1 MSECLRHAKTGKR
14 LHAGRDAPCQ
24 RWKRM
29 LAPVGIRLGFK
40 DILLRSK
47 LAEKMGY
54 LLHPYPHPAFARRR
68 PKLTRGGP
76 CAEGARSLATGR
88 PGRCSSPAPSGP
100 RRWGRSRSARVAA
113 AGCRRR
119 GSPRARTAWKRCA
132 WPRAPAARTCGGRR
146 RRPASSP
153 PRAAGRTAHSSPRSG
168 GRGSSRRC
176 RARCG
181 EPRAQAPSR
190 RPRRCSRSGREPRS
204 AGGRHLGSPP
214 AAPRRCRAR
223 RPGSSSRCSP
233 RTGPLPAGR
242 CSAPARAGAGS
253 PAWASGTGCRCG
265 TRSGAACRPGQASA
279 RQTCRSGQCL
289 ASSAR

>member
-190 RPRRCSRSGREPRS
+190 RPRRCSRSARAPRS
-204 AGGRHLGSPP
+204 AGGSCPGSPP
-214 AAPRRCRAR
+214 GASLRHGSRRRDSSAR
-223 RPGSSSRCSP
+223 SSP
-233 RTGPLPAGR
+233 RTGQRSRGS
-242 CSAPARAGAGS
+242 CSARARGGAGS
-253 PAWASGTGCRCG
+253 LGPDRDTGCPCG
-265 TRSGAACRPGQASA
+265 SRSGAGCRPGQTSA
-279 RQTCRSGQCL
+279 LLPLRWCL
-289 ASSAR
+289 ARCAR